1 MSVAPYPEYKDSG
14 VEWIGEIPAHWKT
27 APLMTVAKEV
37 EERNFDL
44 KNKNLLS
51 LSYGRIIIK
60 DIDSNDGLLPESFE
74 SYQVLKPNDIVLRLT
89 DLQNDKRSLR
99 TALCAHS
106 GIITSAYL
114 GLRPIAGFSLYL
126 SQLLHSYDITKVFY
140 SLGGG
145 LRQTIK
151 FDDVRRLPILMPPS
165 REQSAIAA
173 FLDQETGKIDALV
186 AEQERLIALLKEK
199 RQAVI
204 SQAVTKGLNPNAPMK
219 DSGVEWIGQMPASW
233 CVTRIKHAV
242 SHVVDCLHTTPTYDG
257 DLSFPAVRTAD
268 LDRGRLHLDRALLVS
283 REVYEDRI
291 QRLRPIERD
300 ILYSRE
306 GERFGMAAL
315 VPPSVDLCLG
325 QRMMMFRAL
334 QDFDAGYLMWVLNS
348 DTVYQQVLADLAGAT
363 SPHVNIGDIVNFA
376 IPAPSLADQQ
386 GIAEHIFRI
395 VHGIDTLVA
404 EAERTSAL
412 LRERRAA
419 LISATVT
426 GKIDVRALATSQ
438 PEAA

>member
-14 VEWIGEIPAHWKT
+14 VEWVGTIPSHWQV
-27 APLMTVAKEV
+27 APLITVATEV

-99 TALCAHS
+99 TALCRHS

-114 GLRPIAGFSLYL
+114 GLRPVPGFSLYL

-151 FDDVRRLPILMPPS
+151 FDDVRRLPILIPPS
-165 REQSAIAA
+165 HEQATIAA
-173 FLDQETGKIDALV
+173 FLDQEAGKIDALV

-219 DSGVEWIGQMPASW
+219 DSGIEWLGQVPAHWETRKVSHLFRAGKGKNGQMLTKEFGAVNEGPYPVYSGQTEDEGVMGTWYEFEFDFGEIGVLFCTTVGARAMHLKQLYGRFSLSQNCMIVW
-233 CVTRIKHAV
+233 PTDSRCITRFFFYHFQPLFQWERSLIPDHMQ
-242 SHVVDCLHTTPTYDG
+242 P
-257 DLSFPAVRTAD
+257 SFRM
-268 LDRGRLHLDRALLVS
+268 
-283 REVYEDRI
+283 ED
-291 QRLRPIERD
+291 
-300 ILYSRE
+300 LYSFSI
-306 GERFGMAAL
+306 G
-315 VPPSVDLCLG
+315 VPPITE
-325 QRMMMFRAL
+325 QKE
-334 QDFDAGYLMWVLNS
+334 
-348 DTVYQQVLADLAGAT
+348 
-363 SPHVNIGDIVNFA
+363 IVEFLD
-376 IPAPSLADQQ
+376 SETQK
-386 GIAEHIFRI
+386 
-395 VHGIDTLVA
+395 IDTLIT
-404 EAERTSAL
+404 EATQAITL

-419 LISATVT
+419 LISAAVT
-426 GKIDVRALATSQ
+426 GKIDVRSLTPTKQ
-438 PEAA
+438 EAA

>member
-1 MSVAPYPEYKDSG
+1 MMVA
-14 VEWIGEIPAHWKT
+14 T
-27 APLMTVAKEV
+27 EV

-44 KNKNLLS
+44 KNKTLLS

-114 GLRPIAGFSLYL
+114 GLRPKAGFSLYL

-151 FDDVRRLPILMPPS
+151 FDDVRRLPIIFPTS

-219 DSGVEWIGQMPASW
+219 DSGIEWLGQVPAHWEIRMLKRAFRSVDYGISDALSPEGEIVVLRMNNIQNGSISFEDLKYTDSVDPQLLLEAGDLLYNRTNSLELIGKVGVYKGEFDMPLSFASYLVRFRLFDGAPDYFAYLLNTRGILGIVRSSAYVAIGQCNLNPTKYGEISVALPAPEEQAA
-233 CVTRIKHAV
+233 I
-242 SHVVDCLHTTPTYDG
+242 VDFLN
-257 DLSFPAVRTAD
+257 AE
-268 LDRGRLHLDRALLVS
+268 VS
-283 REVYEDRI
+283 R
-291 QRLRPIERD
+291 
-300 ILYSRE
+300 
-306 GERFGMAAL
+306 
-315 VPPSVDLCLG
+315 
-325 QRMMMFRAL
+325 
-334 QDFDAGYLMWVLNS
+334 
-348 DTVYQQVLADLAGAT
+348 T
-363 SPHVNIGDIVNFA
+363 
-376 IPAPSLADQQ
+376 
-386 GIAEHIFRI
+386 
-395 VHGIDTLVA
+395 DTLIT
-404 EAERTSAL
+404 EATQAITL

-419 LISATVT
+419 LISAAVT
-426 GKIDVRALATSQ
+426 GKIDVRALAPSQ